1 VLHKYTKFEVV
12 FGVTFSLL
20 LMVVFSYLAGY
31 FIYYYD
37 QIEEKQPHSR
47 LGVIWFSIM
56 MAVGGLS
63 GIIRIIA
70 IKVPI
75 LNPLSAFLWVI
86 MVLMFG
92 LCFLLT
98 ALYDGDSIS
107 GGIPFMPRYIN
118 KWLGIGVFL
127 TIGIVIIFI
136 APKIYRYKR
145 DNG

>member
-1 VLHKYTKFEVV
+1 MLHKYTRFEVV
-12 FGVTFSLL
+12 FGITFSLV
-20 LMVVFSYLAGY
+20 LMILFSFLSYY
-31 FIYYYD
+31 FIYNYN

-47 LGVIWFSIM
+47 FAVIWFSIM

-63 GIIRIIA
+63 GLIRIIA

-92 LCFLLT
+92 LCFLLV
-98 ALYDGDSIS
+98 ALYDGNSIS

-118 KWLGIGVFL
+118 KWLGIGLFSA
-127 TIGIVIIFI
+127 IGIVIIFI